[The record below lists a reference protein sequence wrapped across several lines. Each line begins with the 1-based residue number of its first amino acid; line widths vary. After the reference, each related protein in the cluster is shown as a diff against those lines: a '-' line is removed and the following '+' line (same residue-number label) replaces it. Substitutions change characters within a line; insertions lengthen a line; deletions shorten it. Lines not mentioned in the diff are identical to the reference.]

1 MKTKFLILFFT
12 IFSSLA
18 FLQEEKPDSAL
29 SLDQLLELV
38 QKGKFAESEEA
49 IFAGGCFWCLEH
61 DLEKLDGVVSAE
73 SGYSGGDL
81 INPTYQD
88 HSGHQEVVK
97 VIFDSDIISY
107 KDLLKQYWVNIDPF
121 DNNGQFCDRGDS
133 YKPVIFTSNQEQKR
147 DAKESQETISVGL
160 NIPLEQLKVDIVES
174 KVFWLAE
181 NYQQDFA
188 VKNPLKYNFYR
199 TSCGRDNRLKKV
211 WGEYKN

>member
-1 MKTKFLILFFT
+1 MISMNKIFRRLIV
-12 IFSSLA
+12 FSIL
-18 FLQEEKPDSAL
+18 L
-29 SLDQLLELV
+29 QLLIACPLQV
-38 QKGKFAESEEA
+38 FAESEEA

-181 NYQQDFA
+181 NYHQDFA

-211 WGEYKN
+211 WGEYKY

>member
-1 MKTKFLILFFT
+1 MISMNKIFRRLIV
-12 IFSSLA
+12 FSIL
-18 FLQEEKPDSAL
+18 L
-29 SLDQLLELV
+29 QLLIACPLQV
-38 QKGKFAESEEA
+38 FAESEEA

-97 VIFDSDIISY
+97 VNFDSDIISY

-133 YKPVIFTSNQEQKR
+133 YKPVIFTSNQAQKR

-181 NYQQDFA
+181 NYHQDFA

-211 WGEYKN
+211 WGEYKY

>member
-1 MKTKFLILFFT
+1 MIAMNKIFRRLIV
-12 IFSSLA
+12 FSIL
-18 FLQEEKPDSAL
+18 L
-29 SLDQLLELV
+29 QLLIACPL
-38 QKGKFAESEEA
+38 QAFAKSEEA

-181 NYQQDFA
+181 NYHQDFA

-211 WGEYKN
+211 WGEYKY

>member
-1 MKTKFLILFFT
+1 MIAMNKIFRRLIV
-12 IFSSLA
+12 FSIL
-18 FLQEEKPDSAL
+18 L
-29 SLDQLLELV
+29 QLLIACPL
-38 QKGKFAESEEA
+38 QAFAESEEA

-181 NYQQDFA
+181 NYHQDFA

-211 WGEYKN
+211 WGEYNY

>member
-1 MKTKFLILFFT
+1 MIAMNKIFRRLIV
-12 IFSSLA
+12 FSIL
-18 FLQEEKPDSAL
+18 L
-29 SLDQLLELV
+29 QLLIACPL
-38 QKGKFAESEEA
+38 QAFAESEEA

-121 DNNGQFCDRGDS
+121 DNKGQFCDRGDS

-181 NYQQDFA
+181 NYHQDFA

-211 WGEYKN
+211 WGEYKY

>member
-1 MKTKFLILFFT
+1 MISMNKIFRRLIV
-12 IFSSLA
+12 FSIL
-18 FLQEEKPDSAL
+18 L
-29 SLDQLLELV
+29 QLLIACPL
-38 QKGKFAESEEA
+38 QAFAESEEA

-181 NYQQDFA
+181 KYHQDFA

-211 WGEYKN
+211 WGEYKY

>member
-1 MKTKFLILFFT
+1 MNKIFRRLIV
-12 IFSSLA
+12 FSIL
-18 FLQEEKPDSAL
+18 L
-29 SLDQLLELV
+29 QLLIASPL
-38 QKGKFAESEEA
+38 QAFAESEEA

-181 NYQQDFA
+181 NYHQDFA

-211 WGEYKN
+211 WGEYKY

>member
-1 MKTKFLILFFT
+1 MIPMNKIFKKLIV
-12 IFSSLA
+12 FSIL
-18 FLQEEKPDSAL
+18 L
-29 SLDQLLELV
+29 QLLIACPLKV
-38 QKGKFAESEEA
+38 FAESEEA

-133 YKPVIFTSNQEQKR
+133 YKPVIFTSNQAQKR

-181 NYQQDFA
+181 NYHQDFA

-211 WGEYKN
+211 WGEYKY

>member
-1 MKTKFLILFFT
+1 MIAMNKIFKRLIV
-12 IFSSLA
+12 FSIL
-18 FLQEEKPDSAL
+18 L
-29 SLDQLLELV
+29 QLLIACPLQV
-38 QKGKFAESEEA
+38 FAESEEA

-133 YKPVIFTSNQEQKR
+133 YKPIIFTSNQEQKR

-181 NYQQDFA
+181 NYHQDFA

-211 WGEYKN
+211 WGEYK

>member
-1 MKTKFLILFFT
+1 MISMNKIFKRLIV
-12 IFSSLA
+12 FSIL
-18 FLQEEKPDSAL
+18 L
-29 SLDQLLELV
+29 QLLIACPL
-38 QKGKFAESEEA
+38 QAFAESEEA

-107 KDLLKQYWVNIDPF
+107 KDLLKQYWVNVDPF

-181 NYQQDFA
+181 NYHQDFA

-211 WGEYKN
+211 WGEYKY

>member
-1 MKTKFLILFFT
+1 MISMNKISRRIIVFSIL
-12 IFSSLA
+12 L
-18 FLQEEKPDSAL
+18 
-29 SLDQLLELV
+29 QLLIACPL
-38 QKGKFAESEEA
+38 QAFAESEEA

-181 NYQQDFA
+181 NYHQDFA

-211 WGEYKN
+211 WGEYKY

>member
-1 MKTKFLILFFT
+1 MISMNKIFKRLIV
-12 IFSSLA
+12 FSIL
-18 FLQEEKPDSAL
+18 L
-29 SLDQLLELV
+29 QLLIACPL
-38 QKGKFAESEEA
+38 QAFAESEEA

-181 NYQQDFA
+181 NYHQDFA

-211 WGEYKN
+211 WGEYKY

>member
-1 MKTKFLILFFT
+1 MIAMNKIFRRLIV
-12 IFSSLA
+12 FSIL
-18 FLQEEKPDSAL
+18 L
-29 SLDQLLELV
+29 QLLIACPS
-38 QKGKFAESEEA
+38 QAFAESEEA

-121 DNNGQFCDRGDS
+121 DNKGQFCDRGDS

-147 DAKESQETISVGL
+147 DANESQETISVGL

-181 NYQQDFA
+181 NYHQDFA

-211 WGEYKN
+211 WGEYKY

>member
-1 MKTKFLILFFT
+1 MILMHK
-12 IFSSLA
+12 IFRRIIVFSIL
-18 FLQEEKPDSAL
+18 LQLFIACPLQAS
-29 SLDQLLELV
+29 
-38 QKGKFAESEEA
+38 AESEEA

-181 NYQQDFA
+181 NYHQDFA

-211 WGEYKN
+211 WGEYKY

>member
-1 MKTKFLILFFT
+1 MITMNKLFRRLIV
-12 IFSSLA
+12 FSIL
-18 FLQEEKPDSAL
+18 L
-29 SLDQLLELV
+29 QLLIACPL
-38 QKGKFAESEEA
+38 QAFAESEEA

-147 DAKESQETISVGL
+147 DAKESQETISFGL

-181 NYQQDFA
+181 NYHQDFA

-211 WGEYKN
+211 WGEYKYQ

>member
-1 MKTKFLILFFT
+1 MISMNKIFRRLIV
-12 IFSSLA
+12 FSIL
-18 FLQEEKPDSAL
+18 L
-29 SLDQLLELV
+29 QLLIACPFQV
-38 QKGKFAESEEA
+38 FAESEEA

-107 KDLLKQYWVNIDPF
+107 KDLLKEYWVNIDPF

-181 NYQQDFA
+181 NYHQDFA

-211 WGEYKN
+211 WGEYKY